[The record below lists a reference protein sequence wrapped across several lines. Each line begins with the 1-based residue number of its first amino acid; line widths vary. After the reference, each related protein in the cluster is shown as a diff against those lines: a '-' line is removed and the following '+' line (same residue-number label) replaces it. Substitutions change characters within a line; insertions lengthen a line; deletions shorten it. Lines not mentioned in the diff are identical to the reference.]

1 MYAVID
7 IETTGGQFNKEGITE
22 IAIYK
27 FDGVEIVDQF
37 ISLINP
43 EIPIQPFV
51 VKLTGINNAMLRQ
64 APKFFEVAK
73 RIIEITEGCII
84 VAHNAPFD
92 YRILKLEFDRLG
104 YKFQKPSLCTVEM
117 SKILLPDAQAYSLGK
132 LVRSLGIPIADR
144 HRASGDALA
153 TLKLFKLLLDKDIDK
168 QIVKQQIK
176 NEQTQ
181 GISPKLFD
189 ILEKIP
195 SSIGIFYVHDTKGNI
210 IFIGKSNNIRKKLNQ
225 IFTADTKVAK
235 RIQKDVYTV
244 TFEETGNELVALLKE
259 REELLHNK
267 PFLNVTQRKSPFLW
281 SVYKDKLEIG
291 YNTLKIHKSD
301 GRKNAIQSFK
311 NQKNALQFINTL
323 YQENEIVEK
332 VQSTISNIN
341 TKDFPISFHNEMF
354 DALLEKEQLKW
365 QNLIIVLK
373 GRTIN
378 EKSAVVIENG
388 VFKGYCFF
396 DLNYQ
401 ILNAQVLHKILIPL
415 VHTKDI
421 LNTIK
426 HYLYNKKDYKIIPF

>member
-37 ISLINP
+37 ISLVNP

-104 YKFQKPSLCTVEM
+104 YKFQKPTLCTVEM
-117 SKILLPDAQAYSLGK
+117 SKVLLPDAQAYSLGK

-144 HRASGDALA
+144 HRASGDAMA

-176 NEQTQ
+176 NEVHQ

-189 ILEKIP
+189 ILENIP
-195 SSIGIFYVHDTKGNI
+195 TSIGIFYVHNDKGNI
-210 IFIGKSNNIRKKLNQ
+210 IFIGKSSNIRKKLNQ
-225 IFTADTKVAK
+225 IFTADTKIAK
-235 RIQKDVYTV
+235 RIQKEVYTV
-244 TFEETGNELVALLKE
+244 TFEETGNELIALLKE

-267 PFLNVTQRKSPFLW
+267 PVLNPTQRKSPFLW
-281 SVYKDKLEIG
+281 SVYQEKLENG
-291 YNTLKIHKSD
+291 YETLKIHKSD
-301 GRKNAIQSFK
+301 GRKNAVQSFK
-311 NQKNALQFINTL
+311 NQKGALQFINDL
-323 YQENEIVEK
+323 YKENEIVEE
-332 VQSTISNIN
+332 VQNALSSAENIN
-341 TKDFPISFHNEMF
+341 YPTVLHNELF
-354 DALLEKEQLKW
+354 SLLLTSNKLKH
-365 QNLIIVLK
+365 NNIIIVLK
-373 GRTIN
+373 GRNLN

-388 VFKGYCFF
+388 IFKGFCFF

-401 ILNAQVLHKILIPL
+401 ILNAQVLSKILIPL
-415 VHTKDI
+415 IYTKDV
-421 LNTIK
+421 LNTVK
-426 HYLYNKKDYKIIPF
+426 HYLYTKKDYKIISF